1 MATNPCKNCDNR
13 DRDCNN
19 NYLSNQCHGG
29 YTTTNQNFN
38 NNNNNNNTRN
48 LNLNNSNVQ
57 PTVISTGYT
66 ASTTPI
72 QQQSTQVTAKIMWGN
87 KIAIKELREKEQAEK
102 RQRGQPGRK
111 QQN

>member
-1 MATNPCKNCDNR
+1 
-13 DRDCNN
+13 
-19 NYLSNQCHGG
+19 LSSQCHGG

-38 NNNNNNNTRN
+38 NNNNYSNNNNNSHTRN
-48 LNLNNSNVQ
+48 LNLIGHQ
-57 PTVISTGYT
+57 PTVLSTGFS
-66 ASTTPI
+66 ASSAAPPI

-87 KIAIKELREKEQAEK
+87 KIAINELREKEQAEK

>member
-1 MATNPCKNCDNR
+1 
-13 DRDCNN
+13 
-19 NYLSNQCHGG
+19 LSSQCHGG

-38 NNNNNNNTRN
+38 NNNYSNNNNNSHTRN
-48 LNLNNSNVQ
+48 LNLIGQ
-57 PTVISTGYT
+57 PTVISTGFS
-66 ASTTPI
+66 ASSAAPPI

-87 KIAIKELREKEQAEK
+87 KIAINELREKEQAEK